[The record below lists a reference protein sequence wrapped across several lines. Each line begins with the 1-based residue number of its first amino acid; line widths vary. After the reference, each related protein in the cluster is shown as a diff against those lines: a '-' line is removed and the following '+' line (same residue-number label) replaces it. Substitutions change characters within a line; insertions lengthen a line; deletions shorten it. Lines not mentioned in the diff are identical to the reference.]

1 MVRLIGATMPSETE
15 AEKTTKSPGPTS
27 ILAEALNRARRWSG
41 LTADLLDG
49 TDISST
55 SAKQW
60 IALTLQQLS
69 LDHFNGMVHLCD
81 GKLYG
86 PAFALF
92 RPQLEAHVRGR
103 WLDEIAT
110 EEQLQSFLVED
121 KIPSMKKLIESLPME
136 GKFLLDFWKGSW
148 SDLCDFTHGGSL
160 HIRTRQCGPEL
171 AALYDEDYVSSL
183 IQMSTALS
191 YFSLR
196 AVADSLSLEG
206 HAEKIHVEF
215 MAMMNS

>member
-1 MVRLIGATMPSETE
+1 MPPETE
-15 AEKTTKSPGPTS
+15 AEQTTKAPEPTV
-27 ILAEALNRARRWSG
+27 ILAEALSRARRWSG

-49 TDISST
+49 TDVSRT

-69 LDHFNGMVHLCD
+69 LDHFNGMVLLCE
-81 GKLYG
+81 GKIYG
-86 PAFALF
+86 SAFALF

-110 EEQLQSFLVED
+110 EEELQGFLAQD
-121 KIPSMKKLIESLPME
+121 KIPSMRNLIESLPME
-136 GKFLLDFWKGSW
+136 GKFLLEFWKGSW

-160 HIRTRQCGPEL
+160 HVRARGSSAEL
-171 AALYDEDYVSSL
+171 ADSYDEGYVSSL

-191 YFSLR
+191 YFSLL
-196 AVADSLSLEG
+196 AVADSLDLEG

-215 MAMMNS
+215 ISLLSPKVSDEA